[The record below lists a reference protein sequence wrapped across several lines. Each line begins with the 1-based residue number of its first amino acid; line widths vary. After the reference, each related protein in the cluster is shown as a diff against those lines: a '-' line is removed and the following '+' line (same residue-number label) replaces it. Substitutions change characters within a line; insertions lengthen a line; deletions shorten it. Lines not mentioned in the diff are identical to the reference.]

1 MLLTLT
7 ANALK
12 SRLATSKKGRTDGA
26 MLQVTDLPK
35 FAREELGLFGLTLST
50 NLLVGADVH
59 RLDAIRDAADKAS
72 CPCLVLTESEVQ
84 PFGTT
89 NDAAGDAAIVR
100 AQKVVQAA
108 SRLGCNSIGL
118 SISGEDSEDGY
129 DFAIERLRRVLQVAE
144 RLEVNILL
152 IPHTGMTSDP
162 ERVTDLIKKVGGFRV
177 GTFPDFLTA
186 SKTADPLQY
195 LKRLTPYASAVTAT
209 IVGFKKDRH
218 DPYDIWQ
225 YAKVVQAVGYT
236 GTLGLDYRGDG
247 DPVENLRQAKTV
259 LESLVAPPALGEGE
273 EGDAE
278 LLAEPLDDD
287 ADEADEVDDEGDE

>member
-7 ANALK
+7 ANALR
-12 SRLATSKKGRTDGA
+12 SRLATAKKGRTDGSA
-26 MLQVTDLPK
+26 LLVTDLPR

-144 RLEVNILL
+144 RLEVNIL
-152 IPHTGMTSDP
+152 IAPHTGFTADP

-177 GTFPDFLTA
+177 GTFPDFQTA
-186 SKTADPLQY
+186 SKAPDPLQY

-218 DPYDIWQ
+218 EPYDIWQ
-225 YAKVVQAVGYT
+225 YAKVVQSVGYT
-236 GTLGLDYRGDG
+236 GTLALDFRGEG
-247 DPVENLRQAKTV
+247 DPVENLRMAKAM
-259 LESLVAPPALGEGE
+259 LESLVAPPAADEGE